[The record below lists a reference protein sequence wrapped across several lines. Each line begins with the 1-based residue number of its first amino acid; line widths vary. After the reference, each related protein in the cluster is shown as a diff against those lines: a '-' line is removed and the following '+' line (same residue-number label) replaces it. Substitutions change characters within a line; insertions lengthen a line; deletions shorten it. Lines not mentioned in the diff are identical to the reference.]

1 MTQEKE
7 QRKHKISIIIP
18 VRNEERLIVS
28 CLLSVAEQKI
38 KDKALNYEIEIIC
51 IDNNSSDETKK
62 SILSCAEKFKNI
74 NYYFESKIG
83 RGSARNAGIEKAK
96 GDIIA
101 MIDADCLAPSDWLE
115 KLVGPII
122 TGEAEATMGFESDAI
137 NNYWS
142 RIRQEEDWAYIQK
155 KISGP
160 YIEHLDTKNFA
171 IKAEILK
178 KIKFDSLLNSYE
190 DWDLFINLKKN
201 GVKIL
206 FLPELKVKHY
216 HDSSLK
222 KLIKT
227 QFSRGKSAA
236 LIHKK
241 WQKDR
246 EFREL
251 FKNDPSAASVNWR
264 NFIFFLPWA
273 LWQII
278 LSPRKSLFIISADAA
293 WKAGIIASK
302 FKR

>member
-1 MTQEKE
+1 MKN
-7 QRKHKISIIIP
+7 KISIIIP
-18 VRNEERLIVS
+18 VRNEERRIAE
-28 CLLSVAEQKI
+28 CLLSIAGQKI
-38 KDKALNYEIEIIC
+38 KNEVLNYEIEIIC
-51 IDNNSSDETKK
+51 IDNNSNDETKK

-83 RGSARNAGIEKAK
+83 RGSARNAGIEKAE

-101 MIDADCLAPSDWLE
+101 MIDADCLAPPNWLE
-115 KLVGPII
+115 KLVKPII
-122 TGEAEATMGFESDAI
+122 AGKAEATMGFESDII

-142 RIRQEEDWAYIQK
+142 KIRQEEDWAFIQE

-178 KIKFDSLLNSYE
+178 KIKFDPLLSSYE
-190 DWDLFINLKKN
+190 DWDLFINLRKI

-222 KLIKT
+222 ELIKT

-241 WQKDR
+241 WQKDK
-246 EFREL
+246 EFQEL

-293 WKAGIIASK
+293 WKAGIIVFK
-302 FKR
+302 FKRGRKNS